1 LGEASTGAWTGAGA
15 ARPSLRVLSPSAQEM
30 AAHRDYLEALDRD
43 SKGRCVWLTLERE
56 KAA

>member
-1 LGEASTGAWTGAGA
+1 
-15 ARPSLRVLSPSAQEM
+15 M